1 MTRKKKKLERNK
13 ENKNIIMLLD
23 NAFDPD
29 VRVYKEAKY
38 LINNNFNVKILCL
51 DKKNKYKDREN
62 ENIDGIIIKR
72 FFCRTEK
79 TTKLMGKYKIIGKFK
94 KIVYFWWLLKFI
106 RQIKKYLK
114 NEEFSILHCHDL
126 IMAFCGVL
134 FFKNKKIVFDMHE
147 YYANKKNKLLNWIIR
162 KILKYT
168 QKRATWIIHV
178 NNFQVKDVKQREK
191 LVFIP
196 NYPQKEKFKNFNRV
210 NSEKFRISYTGYVRH
225 YIPLLNLIKAAN
237 ELENIEVSINGSG
250 DAYEKLKEE
259 EGKLKNFVLT
269 GSYNHDDIAK
279 FYENSDM
286 LYVVYNKENKNDE
299 TAFPTKFYEAMI
311 TNTPVIVSKNT
322 DMGDY
327 VEKYDIGITVDGTDY
342 LDIKAK
348 LEPIV
353 NNKEILKQK
362 SENINKISS
371 KFIWENIVRNLD
383 KIYNS

>member
-1 MTRKKKKLERNK
+1 M
-13 ENKNIIMLLD
+13 KNVKMLLA
-23 NAFDPD
+23 NGFAPD
-29 VRVYKEAKY
+29 IRVYKEAKY
-38 LINNNFNVKILCL
+38 LNEQGCNVEIMCIDL
-51 DKKNKYKDREN
+51 KNDYKDKPEEIYN
-62 ENIDGIIIKR
+62 GIKIKR
-72 FFCRTEK
+72 FYPRTEK
-79 TTKLMGKYKIIGKFK
+79 TTEKINNNKIIGKLK
-94 KIVYFWWLLKFI
+94 YFIYFFWLLKFI
-106 RQIKKYLK
+106 KECKKYVK
-114 NEEFSILHCHDL
+114 NEDFEILHCHDL
-126 IMAFCGVL
+126 TMAFCGVV
-134 FFKNKKIVFDMHE
+134 FFRNKKIVFDMHE
-147 YYANKKNKLLNWIIR
+147 YYSNKKNKFLNWIID
-162 KILKYT
+162 KIVKKK
-168 QKRATWIIHV
+168 QKRATWIVHV

-210 NSEKFRISYTGYVRH
+210 KSDKFRISYTGYVRH

-237 ELENIEVSINGSG
+237 GLENIEVSINGSG
-250 DAYEKLKEE
+250 DAYEKLKKE

-286 LYVVYNKENKNDE
+286 LYVVYNKGNKNDE

-327 VEKYDIGITVDGTDY
+327 VEKNDIGITVDGTDY